1 MGEGR
6 RKRNAKQIIY
16 GENEMASR
24 AKTAIQAKTRELM
37 QIAQALY
44 REEPDWVSFFREMM
58 GVGGVMRTLFPDAE
72 SQAAFEQS
80 PAYMKLQQ
88 MIRSLRDREK
98 ALPPQE
104 TTRVI
109 TIRIPASLHDSLTA
123 EAYERY
129 TSVNKL
135 CISKL
140 LQIVE
145 DDLVPSKKKREPR
158 AAKPKEKEEVE
169 K

>member
-1 MGEGR
+1 MR
-6 RKRNAKQIIY
+6 
-16 GENEMASR
+16 
-24 AKTAIQAKTRELM
+24 
-37 QIAQALY
+37 IAEAMY
-44 REEPDWVSFFREMM
+44 RQEPDWVSFFREML

-72 SQAAFEQS
+72 TQAAFEQT

-98 ALPPQE
+98 ALPPKE
-104 TTRVI
+104 NTRVI

-145 DDLVPSKKKREPR
+145 DDLVPSKKKRESPS
-158 AAKPKEKEEVE
+158 AKEEEIE

>member
-1 MGEGR
+1 
-6 RKRNAKQIIY
+6 
-16 GENEMASR
+16 MAAR
-24 AKTAIQAKTRELM
+24 ARTKIQTKTQELM
-37 QIAQALY
+37 RIAEAMY
-44 REEPDWVSFFREMM
+44 RQEPDWVSFFREML

-72 SQAAFEQS
+72 TQAAFEQT

-98 ALPPQE
+98 ALPPKE

-145 DDLVPSKKKREPR
+145 DDLVPSKKKRESSS
-158 AAKPKEKEEVE
+158 AKEEEIE

>member
-1 MGEGR
+1 
-6 RKRNAKQIIY
+6 
-16 GENEMASR
+16 MASR
-24 AKTAIQAKTRELM
+24 AKTAIQANTRELM
-37 QIAQALY
+37 RIAKEMYLQ
-44 REEPDWVSFFREMM
+44 EPDWVSFFREMM
-58 GVGGVMRTLFPDAE
+58 GVGGVMRTLFPDPD
-72 SQAAFEQS
+72 SQAAFEQT

-88 MIRSLRDREK
+88 MIRTLRDREK
-98 ALPPQE
+98 TFPPKE
-104 TTRVI
+104 STRVI

-145 DDLVPSKKKREPR
+145 NELVPSKKKREPR
-158 AAKPKEKEEVE
+158 AAKPKEKKEEIE